1 MELCHLF
8 VHAYNRLLVQV
19 LQDSLRAWS
28 SLGVEGVSWS
38 DLSYWEAFRVSIIKD
53 EIVFC
58 AMDSVPQGI
67 RDGLRWRGCQNA
79 RLQSHSG
86 HPANAGSATVHNRL
100 TFTLCVTGKQPKAGA
115 WGWGCVMSCE
125 SPQV

>member
-28 SLGVEGVSWS
+28 SLGVEGVSRS

-100 TFTLCVTGKQPKAGA
+100 TFTLRCHREAAKSRSMGVGV
-115 WGWGCVMSCE
+115 CDVM
-125 SPQV
+125 